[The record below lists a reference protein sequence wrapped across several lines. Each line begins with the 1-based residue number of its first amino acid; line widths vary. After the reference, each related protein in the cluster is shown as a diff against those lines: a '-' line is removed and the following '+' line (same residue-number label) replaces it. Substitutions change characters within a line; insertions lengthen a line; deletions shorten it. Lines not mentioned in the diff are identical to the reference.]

1 VAHWI
6 RFERQEQTGFGTL
19 DGETITVHDGDMFQ
33 NPRPTAET
41 VPLSSVRVLTP
52 CAPTKM
58 ICLWNNFHALAQR
71 LNVAEPDEPLYF
83 LKSPSAFLAHGETI
97 RRPRSYSG
105 NVVYEGELGI
115 VIGRRCSNVTE
126 DEAADYVFGY
136 TCINDVTAAD
146 IIGKDPTFAQW
157 ARAKS
162 FDTFGVF
169 GPVIATGLDPSGL
182 SVRTVIE
189 GTERQNYPVSDM
201 IFPPLRL
208 VSLLSRDMTLLPGDV
223 IACGTSI
230 GVGAMRGASNAIEV
244 AIEGIGTLR
253 NTFVQQVPFRYAE
266 GAVKPMRVCVV
277 GAGAIGGLMA
287 TRLAGAGHPVTV
299 IDQGAQLAAI
309 RDHGLKLVWADG
321 TEHTARVKAVESTA
335 EAGAQDLVILAVKAH
350 FLDQV
355 VREIDAMLEPAT
367 MIMTIQNGL
376 PWWYFQKHG
385 GKHDGHKLSSLDPS
399 GILSRKIDP
408 DRVIGCVVYPAAH
421 VSAPGVIH
429 HAEGDRFPIG
439 ELDGKETERAKWL
452 HDVLVSAGLNSR
464 ILSDIRSEIW
474 LKAWGNLS
482 FNPISA
488 LTHAT
493 LVEICQFQE
502 TRALAADM
510 MREAQAVAEKLG
522 IKFRHT
528 IEKRIEGAESV
539 GAHKTSML
547 QDVELGRSL
556 ETEALVGSILELA
569 KLTDIPAPSIQAV
582 YACVK
587 LLNKVML
594 TEGGGVR
601 LNKAA

>member
-6 RFERQEQTGFGTL
+6 RFEHQGQTGFGTL
-19 DGETITVHDGDMFQ
+19 EGDIIAVHDGAMFED
-33 NPRPTAET
+33 PEPTGTTLALGE
-41 VPLSSVRVLTP
+41 VKVLTP
-52 CAPTKM
+52 CVPSKM
-58 ICLWNNFHALAQR
+58 ICLWNNFHALAAR
-71 LNVAEPDEPLYF
+71 LGVAEPDEPLYF

-97 RRPRSYSG
+97 RRPPSYAG

-115 VIGRRCSNVTE
+115 VIGRRCGNVSE
-126 DEAADYVFGY
+126 DEVSEYIFGY
-136 TCINDVTAAD
+136 TCVDDVTAAD
-146 IIGKDPTFAQW
+146 IITKDPTFAQW

-182 SVRTVIE
+182 SVRTVVD
-189 GTERQNYPVSDM
+189 GKERQNYPVSDM
-201 IFPPLRL
+201 IFQPHRL

-230 GVGAMRGASNAIEV
+230 GVAAMRNPENLIEV
-244 AIEGIGTLR
+244 SIEGVGTLA
-253 NTFVQQVPFRYAE
+253 NSFVQQVPFKYFE
-266 GAVKPMRVCVV
+266 GPTRPMRICLV

-287 TRLAGAGHPVTV
+287 AKLAGAGHPVTV
-299 IDQGAQLAAI
+299 IDQGAHLAAI
-309 RDHGLKLVWADG
+309 RENGLKLIWEDG
-321 TEHTARVKAVESTA
+321 SEQVARVNAVESA
-335 EAGAQDLVILAVKAH
+335 AAAGPQDLVILAVKAH

-355 VREIDAMLEPAT
+355 VRDIDAMLEPET
-367 MIMTIQNGL
+367 MIMTVQNGL
-376 PWWYFQKHG
+376 PWWYFQRHG
-385 GKHDGHKLSSLDPS
+385 GQYDGHKLESLDPS
-399 GILSRKIDP
+399 GILTRRIGP
-408 DRVIGCVVYPAAH
+408 ERVIGCVVYPAAH

-439 ELDGKETERAKWL
+439 ELDGKETARAKWV
-452 HDVLVSAGLNSR
+452 HDVLVSAGLKSR
-464 ILSDIRSEIW
+464 ILPDIRSEIW

-488 LTHAT
+488 LSHAT
-493 LVEICQFQE
+493 LVEICQFPE

-510 MREAQAVAEKLG
+510 MREAQAVAEQLG

-528 IEKRIEGAESV
+528 IEKRIEGAEGV

-569 KLTDIPAPSIQAV
+569 KLTNTPAPSIQAV

-587 LLNKVML
+587 LLNKIML
-594 TEGGGVR
+594 TEGAGVR